1 MCVCTFPARLVLALS
16 TCSFTK
22 PQDTFQE
29 DLTRLSKKNLTKLAH
44 FDVETTVSPTI
55 KTLNQD
61 CREEGGGER
70 GGGSGIGLEI
80 FTNIFSMYEN
90 ITT

>member
-1 MCVCTFPARLVLALS
+1 MYIHSCQMCVCTFPARLVLALS

-61 CREEGGGER
+61 CREEGEGGEAVGR
-70 GGGSGIGLEI
+70 G
-80 FTNIFSMYEN
+80 
-90 ITT
+90 